1 MRRRWVV
8 SGVRRV
14 RAVPC
19 VRASSSSSSARRESS
34 RARERLNSLNRA
46 RCDAFDAP
54 SREISVWYACGVC
67 VVLCVRA
74 SRARVKCVARE
85 SVRRESRRA
94 VEFTTTSTLKLHL
107 LRRCALTRGDPI
119 ERGVHVVSIDVFE
132 RFYRV
137 ALAVAEHD
145 EFGDG
150 DGEPNGLLRV
160 GRRLISAY
168 DV

>member
-85 SVRRESRRA
+85 DVRHA
-94 VEFTTTSTLKLHL
+94 
-107 LRRCALTRGDPI
+107 LRRRTRLSL
-119 ERGVHVVSIDVFE
+119 R
-132 RFYRV
+132 
-137 ALAVAEHD
+137 
-145 EFGDG
+145 
-150 DGEPNGLLRV
+150 LRV
-160 GRRLISAY
+160 HLNYTCYADARLRAAIQSSAACTSFPSTCLSASIASRWLWPSMTSLATATVSRMGFFALV